1 MKKILIISGS
11 ILIGLLLIIT
21 ISASFYLYSYALAR
35 DNTSMDDQP
44 TTDVTSAT
52 AKLAKKNRA
61 ENQAWMENQKLI
73 HWTEKSSDNLKL
85 EANYLEATQPS
96 NTTIILAHGYRG
108 KSGKV
113 EMAGLAKMYHEKFG
127 YNVLMPD
134 ARAHGESEGE
144 NIGFGWPE
152 RKDYVQWINQVID
165 RNGEDETIALHGVS
179 MGSST
184 VLMTS
189 GENLPKQVK
198 SIIADCGYTSMDAE
212 LSYQLKAMFHLP
224 SFPIIPTASLIN
236 KFKEGFYFSEASATN
251 AVAKTDLPIFYIH
264 GDKDAFVPT
273 YMVDE
278 LYEAT
283 NSYKEKWIV
292 KGAEHGQAFTV
303 DPTTYEEKVRQFL
316 NKTM

>member
-1 MKKILIISGS
+1 MKKIIIISSS
-11 ILIGLLLIIT
+11 IIVGLLVIIT
-21 ISASFYLYSYALAR
+21 ICASFYLYSYALAR
-35 DNTSMDDQP
+35 DNSSMNDTA
-44 TTDVTSAT
+44 TTDETTDT
-52 AKLAKKNRA
+52 AKLAKKNREA
-61 ENQAWMENQKLI
+61 NVAWMEKQNLI
-73 HWTEKSSDNLKL
+73 KWTETSADNLKL
-85 EANYLEATQPS
+85 VANYLPADIPS

-113 EMAGLAKMYHEKFG
+113 EMAGLARMYHEKFG

-134 ARAHGESEGE
+134 ARAHGESEGD

-152 RKDYVQWINQVID
+152 RKDYVQWIDQVID
-165 RNGEDETIALHGVS
+165 KNGTDTQIALHGVS

-189 GENLPKQVK
+189 GEKLPKQVK

-224 SFPIIPTASLIN
+224 KFPIIPTASLIN
-236 KFKEGFYFSEASATN
+236 KFKEGFFFSEASAVD

-264 GDKDAFVPT
+264 GDADAFVPT

-278 LYEAT
+278 LYDAT

-303 DPTTYEEKVRQFL
+303 DPKTYEEKVRQFL

>member
-52 AKLAKKNRA
+52 AKLAKKNRV

-85 EANYLEATQPS
+85 EANYLEAAQPS

-165 RNGEDETIALHGVS
+165 KNGEDETIALHGVS

-189 GENLPKQVK
+189 GEKLPKQVK

-316 NKTM
+316 DKTM

>member
-11 ILIGLLLIIT
+11 ILVGLFLIIT
-21 ISASFYLYSYALAR
+21 ICASFYLYSYALAR
-35 DNTSMDDQP
+35 DNTSMNDEP
-44 TTDVTSAT
+44 TTDETTDT
-52 AKLAKKNRA
+52 AKLAKKKRE
-61 ENQAWMENQKLI
+61 ENQAWMEKQELVR
-73 HWTEKSSDNLKL
+73 WTEQSSDDLKL
-85 EANYLEATQPS
+85 VANYLAADKPS

-108 KSGKV
+108 TSGKV

-152 RKDYVQWINQVID
+152 RKDYVQWINQVIEK
-165 RNGEDETIALHGVS
+165 NGTDEEIALHGVS

-189 GENLPKQVK
+189 GEDLPKQVK

-236 KFKEGFYFSEASATN
+236 KFKEGFYFSEASAID
-251 AVAKTDLPIFYIH
+251 AVSKTDLPIFYIH
-264 GDKDAFVPT
+264 GDEDAFVPT

-278 LYEAT
+278 LYDAT

-292 KGAEHGQAFTV
+292 KGAEHGQAYTV
-303 DPTTYEEKVRQFL
+303 DPETYEEKVRQFL

>member
-11 ILIGLLLIIT
+11 ILVGLFLIIT
-21 ISASFYLYSYALAR
+21 ICASFYLYSYALAR
-35 DNTSMDDQP
+35 DNTSMNDEP
-44 TTDVTSAT
+44 TTDETTDT
-52 AKLAKKNRA
+52 AKLAKKKRE
-61 ENQAWMENQKLI
+61 ENQAWMEKQELVR
-73 HWTEKSSDNLKL
+73 WTEQSSDDLKL
-85 EANYLEATQPS
+85 VANYLAADKPS
-96 NTTIILAHGYRG
+96 NTTIILVHGYRG
-108 KSGKV
+108 TSGKV
-113 EMAGLAKMYHEKFG
+113 EMAGLAKMYHEKFD

-152 RKDYVQWINQVID
+152 RKDYVQWINQVIEK
-165 RNGEDETIALHGVS
+165 NGTDEEIALHGVS

-189 GENLPKQVK
+189 GEDLPKQVK

-236 KFKEGFYFSEASATN
+236 KFKEGFYFSEASAID
-251 AVAKTDLPIFYIH
+251 AVSKTDLPIFYIH
-264 GDKDAFVPT
+264 GDEDAFVPT

-278 LYEAT
+278 LYDAT

-292 KGAEHGQAFTV
+292 KGAEHGQAYTV
-303 DPTTYEEKVRQFL
+303 DPETYEEKVRQFL

>member
-52 AKLAKKNRA
+52 AKLAKKNRV

>member
-278 LYEAT
+278 LYEVT